1 MGKSFYINKPWS
13 IALTYLVLG
22 IFWILFSDSVAETLV
37 SDDIRQ
43 MSTYQS
49 IKGVFFV
56 VITALLIYILI
67 NRLYS
72 RVKRRNIDLEL
83 LFKNP
88 DLGILKLDESG
99 NIKSISENIFKMTG
113 FKSEELI
120 GKHILEFFP
129 KELQEESFEDL
140 MEIASS
146 KENKSFQLTK
156 QIISKN
162 GDTII
167 IKAYGMKVLNE
178 KSKKHTFIAAFQ
190 NISEQINFLNSLESQ
205 NKKLREL
212 AFEQS
217 HIVRAPLARIL
228 GIADLIN
235 GFELDNEEKKDLLT
249 HINTSAKE
257 LDQALRD
264 INSKMSTDL

>member
-1 MGKSFYINKPWS
+1 MGKSIYLNKPLS
-13 IALTYLVLG
+13 ITLTYLVLG
-22 IFWILFSDSVAETLV
+22 IVWILFSDSVAENLV

-56 VITALLIYILI
+56 VITALIIYILI
-67 NRLYS
+67 NRLYN

-99 NIKSISENIFKMTG
+99 NIKRISDNIFKMTG
-113 FKSEELI
+113 LRSEELI
-120 GKHILEFFP
+120 GKHILEFFSQEF
-129 KELQEESFEDL
+129 KEESLEDL
-140 MEIASS
+140 KEIASS

-162 GDTII
+162 GDVII
-167 IKAYGMKVLNE
+167 LKVYGMKIINT

-190 NISEQINFLNSLESQ
+190 NISEQINFLDSLESQ

-235 GFELDNEEKKDLLT
+235 GFELDNEEKKDLLS

-257 LDQALRD
+257 LDQALRE
-264 INSKMSTDL
+264 INSKMSADF